1 MFRCERARA
10 GRSAHRG
17 GAWLVLAA
25 ALATA
30 RPAHARA
37 QEAGAP
43 PSDELPPGETPPA
56 GADADDADE
65 DPEHEDPD
73 DVAPPTLVPPR
84 LVEASAPAYPEDLE
98 DELVEPTVLVHC
110 VIEPDGTV
118 SAAHPETPHDEA
130 FDRAA
135 VEAVLTWRFAPAT
148 RGGVPIRAAVR
159 VSVRFESPIPHFDL
173 AGTHNEYGEG
183 EEAHNTDDARP
194 HVDPS
199 HESATP
205 PAIEEPTP
213 ETPEAEVPE
222 FSARGT
228 VDPMAQARAPRA
240 SSTYE
245 LDRTVLDLAPHR
257 DASDMLNV
265 APGMFVARA
274 EGDAVAPRIFL
285 RGFDAEHGQD
295 ISFSAAGVPINQPSH
310 LHGQGYADL
319 GFVIPEAVRSVRVT
333 EGVYDPRQGDF
344 ATAGSVDFDLGVARR
359 GVLTS
364 AAYGMFHTFRGLALW
379 APAGE
384 RDETFVAVTY
394 RRTDGFG
401 AGREGQSGGLLGQV
415 VWGDARSRFRLL
427 AAVTAARAG
436 IGGTLRRDDVSA
448 GRVDFYGLYP
458 VAAAQ
463 GQSAFAVR
471 ALTAASVELRG
482 ERGSFGEVMVFG
494 GWTGFRYQ
502 ANFTGYTEIS
512 TFDPDWRGRGDIV
525 EQTDEAFQIGARAR
539 YRTARFDPFD
549 WLSGFVELGV
559 DGRVDLRDQDQNL
572 LQAPLNQTWDQRV
585 DASVQGIDIG
595 AYVDADLHLGEHVRV
610 RGGARADFLFYGV
623 DDRLGNFIP
632 RFRRDSY
639 ILGFRRSA
647 AGVAVGPRATVEW
660 TPVRELTLS
669 VAYGEGYRS
678 PQARQLQDGESAP
691 YAKVW
696 SGDVGA
702 RLRLGEHDELTAS
715 VSGFVTALSRDI
727 AFDPS
732 EGRLE
737 PLGPSTRIG
746 AAAQVRAQPW
756 AWLTGQLSVTYVHAT
771 LDAPP
776 VPTIEEPYP
785 PYQPGQ
791 LLPYVAPFVL
801 RADLGARER
810 LFDLDGVP
818 FRGRI
823 GAGVSV
829 LSSRPLPY
837 GEHSE
842 PVGLL
847 DASAGVEWHGVE
859 LGVDVYNATN
869 SRYAAVEYAYASDWQ
884 DATFSNQPDGVTSRL
899 PARHF
904 TAGQPLTVMVQLA
917 VQIP

>member
-1 MFRCERARA
+1 MLACRRARS
-10 GRSAHRG
+10 GSSDPRRR
-17 GAWLVLAA
+17 AWFVLAA
-25 ALATA
+25 ALATG
-30 RPAHARA
+30 RPLHVAA
-37 QEAGAP
+37 QEAA
-43 PSDELPPGETPPA
+43 SDEDAAPAAPHGEPDPRESA
-56 GADADDADE
+56 ADA
-65 DPEHEDPD
+65 PQ
-73 DVAPPTLVPPR
+73 TLVPPR
-84 LVEASAPAYPEDLE
+84 LLEASAPAYPEDLE
-98 DELVEPTVLVHC
+98 DELVEPTVLIHC
-110 VIEPDGTV
+110 VVEADGTV
-118 SAAHPETPHDEA
+118 SDAHPETPHDAA

-135 VEAVLTWRFAPAT
+135 VESVLTWRFEPAT

-173 AGTHNEYGEG
+173 SGTHNEYGEG
-183 EEAHNTDDARP
+183 EEAHNSDDARP
-194 HVDPS
+194 HVDPD
-199 HESATP
+199 P
-205 PAIEEPTP
+205 PGGEPDEAEPTAP
-213 ETPEAEVPE
+213 DHELPR
-222 FSARGT
+222 FSSTGT
-228 VDPMAQARAPRA
+228 VDPIRESRAPRS

-245 LDRTVLDLAPHR
+245 LDRGLLDLAPHR
-257 DASDMLNV
+257 DATDMLNV

-274 EGDAVAPRIFL
+274 EGDAVAPRVFL

-295 ISFSAAGVPINQPSH
+295 IAFSAAGVPINQPSH

-344 ATAGSVDFDLGVARR
+344 ATAGSIDFDLGVARR
-359 GVLTS
+359 GVQLS
-364 AAYGMFHTFRGLALW
+364 ASYGMFHTFRGLALW
-379 APAGE
+379 APQGE
-384 RDETFVAVTY
+384 REETFVAVSY

-401 AGREGQSGGLLGQV
+401 AAREGQSGGLLAQV
-415 VWGDARSRFRLL
+415 VWGDDRTRFRLFTT
-427 AAVTAARAG
+427 VHAARAG
-436 IGGTLRRDDVSA
+436 IGGVLRRDDVN
-448 GRVDFYGLYP
+448 GGLVDFYGLYP
-458 VAAAQ
+458 VAAAA
-463 GQSAFAVR
+463 GQSAFSLR
-471 ALTAASVELRG
+471 ALAAGSVELRG
-482 ERGSFGEVMVFG
+482 ENGSFGEVSVFG

-512 TFDPDWRGRGDIV
+512 RYEPDWRGRGDIV
-525 EQTDEAFQIGARAR
+525 EQIDEAVFVGARAR
-539 YRTARFDPFD
+539 YRTPRFTPFD
-549 WLSGFVELGV
+549 WLAGHVELGV
-559 DGRVDLRDQDQNL
+559 DGRVDLREQAQNL

-585 DASVQGIDIG
+585 DASVQGGDIG
-595 AYVDADLHLGEHVRV
+595 AYVDADLHLGEHVRI

-639 ILGFRRSA
+639 ILGFRRTA
-647 AGVAVGPRATVEW
+647 AGVALGPRVTVEW

-669 VAYGEGYRS
+669 AAYGEGYRS

-691 YAKVW
+691 FAKVW
-696 SGDVGA
+696 SGDAGA
-702 RLRLGEHDELTAS
+702 RMRFGEHDELTAS
-715 VSGFVTALSRDI
+715 VSGFVTALSRDV

-737 PLGPSTRIG
+737 PIGPSTRIG
-746 AAAQVRAQPW
+746 VAAQVRAQPFSF
-756 AWLTGQLSVTYVHAT
+756 LTAQLSVTYVRAT

-776 VPTIEEPYP
+776 VPTIDAPNP
-785 PYQPGQ
+785 PYQAGQ

-801 RADLGARER
+801 RADLGLRER

-837 GEHSE
+837 GEQSE

-847 DASAGVEWHGVE
+847 DASAGIEWHGID

-869 SRYAAVEYAYASDWQ
+869 SRYASVEYAFASDWQ
-884 DATFSNQPDGVTSRL
+884 DPTFTNQPGGLTSRL

-904 TAGQPLTVMVQLA
+904 TAGQPLTVMVQLG

>member
-1 MFRCERARA
+1 MLVATLTTVPARLLAQDAAPDAPTPDTATPEAPAAEAER
-10 GRSAHRG
+10 
-17 GAWLVLAA
+17 
-25 ALATA
+25 
-30 RPAHARA
+30 
-37 QEAGAP
+37 
-43 PSDELPPGETPPA
+43 
-56 GADADDADE
+56 DDDTR
-65 DPEHEDPD
+65 D
-73 DVAPPTLVPPR
+73 DVPQTLVPPR
-84 LVEASAPAYPEDLE
+84 LLEASAPAYPEDLE
-98 DELVEPTVLVHC
+98 DELVEPTVLIHC
-110 VIEPDGTV
+110 VVEIDGTV
-118 SAAHPETPHDEA
+118 RDAHPETPHDA
-130 FDRAA
+130 TFDRAA
-135 VEAVLTWRFAPAT
+135 VESVLTWRFEPAT

-173 AGTHNEYGEG
+173 SGTHNEYGEG

-194 HVDPS
+194 HVDPAVS
-199 HESATP
+199 PDAHAH
-205 PAIEEPTP
+205 EEPTEP
-213 ETPEAEVPE
+213 PSAPEAELPR
-222 FSARGT
+222 FSATGT
-228 VDPMAQARAPRA
+228 VDPMREARAPRS

-245 LDRTVLDLAPHR
+245 LDRGLLDLAPHR
-257 DASDMLNV
+257 DATDMMNV
-265 APGMFVARA
+265 APGMFVART
-274 EGDAVAPRIFL
+274 EGDAVAPRVFL

-295 ISFSAAGVPINQPSH
+295 IAFSAAGVPINQPSH

-319 GFVIPEAVRSVRVT
+319 GFVIPEVVRSVRVT

-344 ATAGSVDFDLGVARR
+344 ATAGSVDFDLGVERR
-359 GVLTS
+359 GIQL
-364 AAYGMFHTFRGLALW
+364 AASYGMFQTFRGLALW
-379 APAGE
+379 APQGE
-384 RDETFVAVTY
+384 REETFVAVGY

-401 AGREGQSGGLLGQV
+401 ASREGQSGGLLGQV
-415 VWGDARSRFRLL
+415 VWGDDRMRFRLL
-427 AAVTAARAG
+427 TTVHAARAG
-436 IGGTLRRDDVSA
+436 IGGVVRRDDVND
-448 GRVDFYGLYP
+448 GLVDFHGLYP

-463 GQSAFAVR
+463 GQSAFSLR
-471 ALTAASVELRG
+471 ALAAASVETRG
-482 ERGSFGEVMVFG
+482 DGGSFGELAVFG

-512 TFDPDWRGRGDIV
+512 RFDPDWRGRGDIV
-525 EQTDEAFQIGARAR
+525 EQLDEALFVGARAR
-539 YRTARFDPFD
+539 YRTPRFTPFD
-549 WLSGFVELGV
+549 WLAGHVELGV
-559 DGRVDLRDQDQNL
+559 DGRVDLREQDQNL
-572 LQAPLNQTWDQRV
+572 LQAPLNQTWDQRA
-585 DASVQGIDIG
+585 DASVQGGDIG
-595 AYVDADLHLGEHVRV
+595 AYVDADLHLGEHVRL

-639 ILGFRRSA
+639 ILGFRRTA
-647 AGVAVGPRATVEW
+647 AGIAAGPRATIEW
-660 TPVRELTLS
+660 SPVRELTLS

-678 PQARQLQDGESAP
+678 PQARQLRDGESAP

-702 RLRLGEHDELTAS
+702 RLRLGDHDELTAS
-715 VSGFVTALSRDI
+715 VSGFVTALSRDV

-746 AAAQVRAQPW
+746 VAAQVRAQPFSF
-756 AWLTGQLSVTYVHAT
+756 LTGQVSVTYVRAT

-776 VPTIEEPYP
+776 VPTIEVPNP
-785 PYQPGQ
+785 PYQAGQ

-801 RADLGARER
+801 RADLGLRER
-810 LFDLDGVP
+810 SFDLDGVP

-837 GEHSE
+837 GESSE

-847 DASAGVEWHGVE
+847 DASAGAEWHGID

-869 SRYAAVEYAYASDWQ
+869 SRYAATEYAFASDWQ
-884 DATFSNQPDGVTSRL
+884 DPSFMNQPGGVTSRL

-904 TAGQPLTVMVQLA
+904 AAGQPLTVMVQLG

>member
-1 MFRCERARA
+1 M
-10 GRSAHRG
+10 
-17 GAWLVLAA
+17 LAA
-25 ALATA
+25 ALSSGL
-30 RPAHARA
+30 PAHAVA
-37 QEAGAP
+37 EDAP
-43 PSDELPPGETPPA
+43 AEEPRTDPA
-56 GADADDADE
+56 
-65 DPEHEDPD
+65 
-73 DVAPPTLVPPR
+73 PTLVPPR
-84 LVEASAPAYPEDLE
+84 LLEASAPAYP
-98 DELVEPTVLVHC
+98 DEGEPALPEPTVLVHC
-110 VIEPDGTV
+110 VVEADGSV
-118 SAAHPETPHDEA
+118 SAAHPEVPHDEA

-135 VEAVLTWRFAPAT
+135 VEAVRTWRFAPAT
-148 RGGVPIRAAVR
+148 RGGVPIRAAIR
-159 VSVRFESPIPHFDL
+159 VTVRFESPLPHFDL
-173 AGTHNEYGEG
+173 SGTHDAFGEG
-183 EEAHNTDDARP
+183 EEAHNLADGTP
-194 HVDPS
+194 HVDAPLGATAAS
-199 HESATP
+199 AAPAPDPDAGSLPTFSATG
-205 PAIEEPTP
+205 A
-213 ETPEAEVPE
+213 
-222 FSARGT
+222 
-228 VDPMAQARAPRA
+228 VDPTREARTPRA
-240 SSTYE
+240 ASTYE
-245 LDRTVLDLAPHR
+245 LDRAVLELAPHR

-295 ISFSAAGVPINQPSH
+295 IAFSAAGVPINQPSH

-319 GFVIPEAVRSVRVT
+319 GFVIPEVVRSVRVT

-344 ATAGSVDFDLGVARR
+344 ATAGSIDFDLGVTRR
-359 GVLTS
+359 GVHAS

-384 RDETFVAVTY
+384 REETFVAVSY

-401 AGREGQSGGLLGQV
+401 AGREGQSGGLLGQA
-415 VWGDARSRFRLL
+415 VWGDDRTRFRLL
-427 AAVTAARAG
+427 ATVHAVRAG
-436 IGGTLRRDDVSA
+436 VGGALRRDDVNA

-458 VAAAQ
+458 VPAAQ
-463 GQSAFAVR
+463 GQSALAIR
-471 ALTAASVELRG
+471 ALTAGSVELRG
-482 ERGSFGEVMVFG
+482 ERGSFGELMVFG

-502 ANFTGYTEIS
+502 ANFTGYTETS
-512 TFDPDWRGRGDIV
+512 SYDPDWRGRGDIV
-525 EQTDEAFQIGARAR
+525 EQMDSAFQVGARAR
-539 YRTARFDPFD
+539 YRTERFEPLA
-549 WLSGFVELGV
+549 WLSGFVEVGIE
-559 DGRVDLRDQDQNL
+559 GRVDLREQDQNL

-585 DASVQGIDIG
+585 DASVQGVDVG
-595 AYVDADLHLGEHVRV
+595 AYLDADLRLGDHVRL
-610 RGGARADFLFYGV
+610 RGGARADALFYSV

-632 RFRRDSY
+632 RFRRESY

-647 AGVAVGPRATVEW
+647 AGVAVGPRASLEW

-702 RLRLGEHDELTAS
+702 RVRLGERDELTAS

-737 PLGPSTRIG
+737 PLGPSTRVG
-746 AAAQVRAQPW
+746 AAAQLRVQPW
-756 AWLTGQLSVTYVHAT
+756 SFLTGQVSVTYVHAT

-776 VPTIEEPYP
+776 IPTLEEPFP

-801 RADLGARER
+801 RADLGVRER

-818 FRGRI
+818 LRGRL
-823 GAGVSV
+823 GAGVSL

-837 GEHSE
+837 GERSE

-847 DASAGVEWHGVE
+847 DASAGLEWHGVE
-859 LGVDVYNATN
+859 LSADVYNATN
-869 SRYAAVEYAYASDWQ
+869 TRYAAVEYAYASDWQ
-884 DATFSNQPDGVTSRL
+884 DPTFTNQPGGVTSRL
-899 PARHF
+899 PSRHF
-904 TAGQPLTVMVQLA
+904 AAGQPLTVMVQLA
-917 VQIP
+917 VAIP

>member
-1 MFRCERARA
+1 MIRCERARA
-10 GRSAHRG
+10 RRSARVG
-17 GAWLVLAA
+17 GAWLVLVG
-25 ALATA
+25 ALAIG
-30 RPAHARA
+30 RPARAHA
-37 QEAGAP
+37 QEEAREPGA
-43 PSDELPPGETPPA
+43 ETPPEA
-56 GADADDADE
+56 APPHASTEDE
-65 DPEHEDPD
+65 DDEGPEAAE
-73 DVAPPTLVPPR
+73 VPTLVPPR

-98 DELVEPTVLVHC
+98 DELVEPTVLIHC
-110 VIEPDGTV
+110 VVEPDGSV
-118 SAAHPETPHDEA
+118 SAAHPETPHDEV

-135 VEAVLTWRFAPAT
+135 VEAVMTWRFEPAT

-173 AGTHNEYGEG
+173 AGTHNDYGEG
-183 EEAHNTDDARP
+183 EEAHNTDDAHP

-199 HESATP
+199 REGSSATV
-205 PAIEEPTP
+205 EEPVT
-213 ETPEAEVPE
+213 TRQAEAPE
-222 FSARGT
+222 FSATGT
-228 VDPMAQARAPRA
+228 VDPVAQSRAPRA

-245 LDRTVLDLAPHR
+245 LDRAVLELAPHR

-319 GFVIPEAVRSVRVT
+319 GFVIPETVRSVRVT

-344 ATAGSVDFDLGVARR
+344 AIAGSVDFDLGVARR
-359 GVLTS
+359 GVRTS

-427 AAVTAARAG
+427 ATVTAARAG
-436 IGGTLRRDDVSA
+436 IGGTLRREDVSA

-458 VAAAQ
+458 VPAAQ

-471 ALTAASVELRG
+471 ALTAGSIELRG
-482 ERGSFGEVMVFG
+482 DGGSFGEVLVFG

-525 EQTDEAFQIGARAR
+525 ELTDEAFQIGARAR
-539 YRTARFDPFD
+539 YRTARFEPFD

-559 DGRVDLRDQDQNL
+559 DGRVDLREQDQNL
-572 LQAPLNQTWDQRV
+572 LQAPLNQTWDRRV
-585 DASVQGIDIG
+585 DASVQGVDVG

-610 RGGARADFLFYGV
+610 RGGARADFLFYGI

-632 RFRRDSY
+632 RYRRDSY
-639 ILGFRRSA
+639 ILGFRRSV

-691 YAKVW
+691 YTKVW

-702 RLRLGEHDELTAS
+702 RLRLGDHDELTAS

-756 AWLTGQLSVTYVHAT
+756 PWLTGQLSVTYVHAT

-776 VPTIEEPYP
+776 IPTIEEPYP
-785 PYQPGQ
+785 AYQPGQ

-801 RADLGARER
+801 RADLGAHER

-884 DATFSNQPDGVTSRL
+884 DPTFSNQPDGLTSRL

-904 TAGQPLTVMVQLA
+904 AAGQPLTVMAQLS